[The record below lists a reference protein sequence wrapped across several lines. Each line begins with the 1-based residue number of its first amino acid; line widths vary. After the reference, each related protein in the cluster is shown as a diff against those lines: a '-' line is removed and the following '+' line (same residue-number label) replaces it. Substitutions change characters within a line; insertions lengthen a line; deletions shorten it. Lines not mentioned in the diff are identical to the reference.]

1 MKSINATPA
10 LPCLV
15 ITPVIIMFMYVLAR
29 DVTITPDIADSKGV
43 PYIKISGSAA
53 QDRED
58 REPLV

>member
-1 MKSINATPA
+1 M
-10 LPCLV
+10 C
-15 ITPVIIMFMYVLAR
+15 MCELAR

-43 PYIKISGSAA
+43 PCIKISGTAA

>member
-1 MKSINATPA
+1 
-10 LPCLV
+10 
-15 ITPVIIMFMYVLAR
+15 MFMYVLAR

-43 PYIKISGSAA
+43 PCMKISGAAA